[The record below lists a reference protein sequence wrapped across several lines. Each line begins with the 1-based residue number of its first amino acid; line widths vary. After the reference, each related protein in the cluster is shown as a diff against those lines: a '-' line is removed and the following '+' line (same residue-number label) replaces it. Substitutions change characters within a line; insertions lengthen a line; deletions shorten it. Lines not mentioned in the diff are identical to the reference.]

1 MERRL
6 IKLTTSPRS
15 SAALA
20 LLGASLLCAQAGLAQ
35 SSSLQQ
41 KVQQAKALL
50 AANRQQLSRYTWQMQ
65 ETVSV
70 RGEVKSQTT
79 YQVQLNAAGKQVKTE
94 LSQSP
99 QSGPQRQFGIRHRVE
114 QRYKQYAQQVGA
126 LAQSY
131 AQLNPSRL
139 QELYAQGDV
148 SLKGAGTPDY
158 VELAIKGY
166 EKPGDSIVL
175 TMRRDPQ
182 ALVSYYVSSYLSDP
196 SDAVTMMVHFAQLAD
211 GTRYPSSV
219 TVNGASKELTITQNS
234 SDFELRGQ

>member
-1 MERRL
+1 MT
-6 IKLTTSPRS
+6 KPTTSRRS
-15 SAALA
+15 ATAPALFVI
-20 LLGASLLCAQAGLAQ
+20 SLLCAQAALAQ

-41 KVQQAKALL
+41 KVQQARALL
-50 AANRQQLSRYTWQMQ
+50 VANRQQLSRYTWQMQ

-70 RGEVKSQTT
+70 RSEVKSQLV
-79 YQVQLNAAGKQVKTE
+79 YRVQLDSAGTQVKTL

-99 QSGPQRQFGIRHRVE
+99 QSGPQRQFGVRHRVE
-114 QRYKQYAQQVGA
+114 QRYKQYGQQVGA

-131 AQLNPSRL
+131 AQLSPSRL
-139 QELYAQGDV
+139 QQLYSQGQV

-175 TMRRDPQ
+175 TIRRDPQ

-196 SDAVTMMVHFAQLAD
+196 SDTVTITAHFSQLAD
-211 GTRYPSSV
+211 GTRYASSV
-219 TVNGASKELTITQNS
+219 TVNGASKDLTIAQHS
-234 SDFELRGQ
+234 SDFELRGP